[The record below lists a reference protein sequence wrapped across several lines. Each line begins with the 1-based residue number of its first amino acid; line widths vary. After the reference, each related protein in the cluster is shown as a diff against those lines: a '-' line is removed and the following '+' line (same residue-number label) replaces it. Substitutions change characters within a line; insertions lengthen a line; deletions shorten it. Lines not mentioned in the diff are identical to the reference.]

1 MSNNSSLITH
11 HSSQSFPE
19 EITILGAGSWGT
31 ALAAHLA
38 SKGRTVKLWEQDAEL
53 AGQLAETRHNEH
65 YLPGVTLPAGVVVTA
80 DLQGALEQAGVVV
93 LAVPSQ
99 GIRDVMGRS
108 RVLLR
113 PGSALVNAAKGLE
126 DVTCLRLS
134 EVICEEAP
142 EFANRLAV
150 ISGPSHAEE
159 VGRGMPTAV
168 VVAATAQG
176 LAEQVQDLFMTAK
189 FRVYTSSD
197 LVGIELGGALKNIIA
212 LAAGIAEGLGYG
224 DNTKAALL
232 TRGLTEIAR
241 LGIALGASPLT
252 FLGLAGVGDLIVTA
266 TSKHSRN
273 RKAGFLL
280 GQGLCLQE
288 ALEQVGMV
296 VEGVQTIRA
305 ARLLARDRGIEMPIT
320 EQTFQVLFSGLAP
333 GLAVSN
339 LMTRSK
345 RHEVEDVFLNRI

>member
-1 MSNNSSLITH
+1 MSNNSAPGTQ
-11 HSSQSFPE
+11 HSALSIPE
-19 EITILGAGSWGT
+19 EIAVLGAGSWGT
-31 ALAAHLA
+31 ALAVHLA
-38 SKGRTVKLWEQDAEL
+38 SNGKTVKLWERDAGV
-53 AGQLAETRHNEH
+53 AGQLAATRHNEH
-65 YLPGVTLPAGVVVTA
+65 YLPGVLIPAGVAVTP
-80 DLQGALEQAGVVV
+80 DLQSALERAGVVV

-99 GIRDVMGRS
+99 AVRDVVGRS

-113 PGSALVNAAKGLE
+113 SGSILVNAAKGLE
-126 DVTCLRLS
+126 DSTCLRLS

-142 EFANRLAV
+142 EFAGRLAV

-168 VVAATAQG
+168 VVAAADPD
-176 LAEQVQDLFMTAK
+176 LAGQVQDLFMTAA

-197 LVGIELGGALKNIIA
+197 MVGIELGGALKNIIA
-212 LAAGIAEGLGYG
+212 LAAGISEGLGYG

-241 LGIALGASPLT
+241 LGIALGANPLT

-280 GQGLCLQE
+280 GQGLSLQE

-333 GLAVSN
+333 GVAVSN
-339 LMTRSK
+339 LMTRLK
-345 RHEVEDVFLNRI
+345 RHEVEDIF